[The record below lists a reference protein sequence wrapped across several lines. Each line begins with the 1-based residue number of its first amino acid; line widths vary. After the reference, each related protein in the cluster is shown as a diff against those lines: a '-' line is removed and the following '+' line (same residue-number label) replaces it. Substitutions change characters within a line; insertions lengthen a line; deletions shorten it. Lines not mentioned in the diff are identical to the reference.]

1 MHVMVTFRHT
11 KPTDGLRQHA
21 IERIERASKFIRR
34 PIEAHVILSVVKRRH
49 VAEVLVVGSH
59 LKLTAKEET
68 ADLYSAIDL
77 AVSKI
82 ERQAKKHSGK
92 VKSHKVA
99 GTTAPAPPPPPLAR
113 TKAASL
119 PRARKVAVKAMS
131 VDDAASELDRVEAE
145 FFFFV
150 NSANDALSMIYRRR
164 DGKYGLIEPDL
175 S

>member
-1 MHVMVTFRHT
+1 MQVMVTFRHT

-21 IERIERASKFIRR
+21 IEKIERASKFIRR

-49 VAEVLVVGSH
+49 IAEVLVAASH
-59 LKLTAKEET
+59 LNLTAKEET

-92 VKSHKVA
+92 AKSHKGA
-99 GTTAPAPPPPPLAR
+99 GTAAVVRPPLAR
-113 TKAASL
+113 SKTPSL

-131 VDDAASELDRVEAE
+131 VDAAAAELDRVETE
-145 FFFFV
+145 FFFFE
-150 NSANDALSMIYRRR
+150 NSANDALSMIYRRQ